1 MVLGRTARR
10 RLPCREPRQR
20 KDRRCGMPRGST
32 AVWQQELDAIRCAG
46 HSRAFDTCSEGQD
59 EKEEN
64 EVLIETFIRKQ
75 LRLKAHTV
83 IQVEE
88 REEEMII
95 HIDRLGRRLLRCGVC
110 RRRCRE
116 VHSIRK
122 EREWRDLAMRK
133 LPLKLRY
140 RPRRIHCP
148 RCGVRVEDFPWA
160 EPWAR
165 ATKALSHAVAVLAR
179 EWSWQGTARQYGLN
193 WKSVA
198 TIVKRA
204 VQYGLRHRKRPP
216 VHCIGIDEVSRR
228 KGQVYLT
235 VVYDLERRVLLWVG
249 EDRTEEAVRK
259 FFTEEMGR
267 RRCRT
272 LQVICMD
279 MWAPYANLARQHAPQ
294 AQILFDRFHIVKH
307 LNEAV
312 DAVRRELWRQLTA
325 QEKAEFK
332 GTRWLLL
339 KNPWNLNENQN
350 ERLST
355 IVRWNTPLVRGWYL
369 KESFQ
374 LFWSYKQPK
383 RAREYLEKWMNSAMR
398 SRLEPFKKFV
408 RMLRTHLDGIL
419 PWTKIRLSNGAV
431 EGMNNK
437 IKSISHRSFGFR
449 SAKNFIAAIYHCC
462 ARLPLPLES

>member
-1 MVLGRTARR
+1 MRADGRLRSTPAAFYPSKVFAKTRR
-10 RLPCREPRQR
+10 RG
-20 KDRRCGMPRGST
+20 K
-32 AVWQQELDAIRCAG
+32 A
-46 HSRAFDTCSEGQD
+46 
-59 EKEEN
+59 

-83 IQVEE
+83 TQVEE
-88 REEEMII
+88 TEEAMVVR
-95 HIDRLGRRLLRCGVC
+95 IDRLGRRLLRCGVC
-110 RRRCRE
+110 RQRCRE
-116 VHSIRK
+116 VHSTRPV
-122 EREWRDLAMRK
+122 REWRDLAMRK

-140 RPRRIHCP
+140 RPRRVECP

-165 ATKALSHAVAVLAR
+165 VTTALSNAVAVLAR
-179 EWSWQGTARQYGLN
+179 ELSWKGTARQYGLN

-204 VQYGLRHRKRPP
+204 VAYGLRHRARPP
-216 VHCIGIDEVSRR
+216 VHVIGIDEVSRR

-249 EDRTEEAVRK
+249 EDRTEEAVKK

-267 RRCRT
+267 RRCGT
-272 LQVICMD
+272 LQVVCMD
-279 MWAPYANLARQHAPQ
+279 MWAPYAHLVREHAPN

-312 DAVRRELWRQLTA
+312 DAVRRELWRQVTSK
-325 QEKAEFK
+325 ERVTVK

-339 KNPWNLNENQN
+339 KNPWNLNQDQK

-355 IVRWNTPLVRGWYL
+355 LVRWNTPLVRAWYL
-369 KESFQ
+369 KEAFQ
-374 LFWSYKQPK
+374 LFWSFRQPW
-383 RAREYLEKWMNSAMR
+383 RAERHLRKWMNSAIR
-398 SRLEPFKKFV
+398 SKLAPFKKFTE
-408 RMLRTHLDGIL
+408 MLRSHLDGIL
-419 PWTKIRLSNGAV
+419 PWTTIRLSNGAV

-437 IKSISHRSFGFR
+437 IKSISHRSFGFHTA
-449 SAKNFIAAIYHCC
+449 SNFIAAIYHCC
-462 ARLPLPLES
+462 ARLPLPVER

>member
-1 MVLGRTARR
+1 LK
-10 RLPCREPRQR
+10 RLERLKVQACGGFEPHPGIGLLSVSYQGIR
-20 KDRRCGMPRGST
+20 KDRT
-32 AVWQQELDAIRCAG
+32 
-46 HSRAFDTCSEGQD
+46 
-59 EKEEN
+59 

-83 IQVEE
+83 TKVEE
-88 REEEMII
+88 TADCMLVW
-95 HIDRLGRRLLRCGVC
+95 IDRLGRRLLRCGVC
-110 RRRCRE
+110 RQRCLE
-116 VHSIRK
+116 VHDIRK
-122 EREWRDLAMRK
+122 EREWRDLSMRK
-133 LPLKLRY
+133 LALKLRY
-140 RPRRIHCP
+140 SPRRLKCP

-165 ATKALSHAVAVLAR
+165 VTTALSNAVAVLAR
-179 EWSWQGTARQYGLN
+179 ELSWQGTAHHYGLN

-198 TIVKRA
+198 TIVKRT

-216 VHCIGIDEVSRR
+216 VHIIGIDEVSRR

-249 EDRTEEAVRK
+249 DDRTEEAVRP
-259 FFTEEMGR
+259 FFTEVMGL

-272 LQVICMD
+272 LQVVCMD
-279 MWAPYANLARQHAPQ
+279 MWATYAKLVRQHAPN

-312 DAVRRELWRQLTA
+312 DAVRRELSRQLSSKERTSL
-325 QEKAEFK
+325 K

-339 KNPWNLNENQN
+339 KNPWNLKDNQK

-355 IVRWNTPLVRGWYL
+355 LVQWNTPLVRAWYL
-369 KESFQ
+369 KEAFQ
-374 LFWSYKQPK
+374 LFWTYKQPW
-383 RAREYLEKWMNSAMR
+383 RAQQHLNKWIRSAMR
-398 SRLEPFKKFV
+398 SKLDAFKKFAQ
-408 RMLRTHLDGIL
+408 MLRSHLDGIL
-419 PWTKIRLSNGAV
+419 PWTKIRVSNGAV

-449 SAKNFIAAIYHCC
+449 TAENFIAAIYHCC
-462 ARLPLPLES
+462 ARFPLPVER

>member
-1 MVLGRTARR
+1 M
-10 RLPCREPRQR
+10 
-20 KDRRCGMPRGST
+20 
-32 AVWQQELDAIRCAG
+32 
-46 HSRAFDTCSEGQD
+46 
-59 EKEEN
+59 
-64 EVLIETFIRKQ
+64 LIETFIRKQ

-83 IQVEE
+83 TKVEE
-88 REEEMII
+88 RAEEMIVY
-95 HIDRLGRRLLRCGVC
+95 IDRLGRRLLRCGVC
-110 RRRCRE
+110 RHRCRE
-116 VHSIRK
+116 VHSVRK
-122 EREWRDLAMRK
+122 ERQWRDLAMRK

-140 RPRRIHCP
+140 CPRRVECP

-165 ATKALSHAVAVLAR
+165 VTTSLSNAVARLAQDL
-179 EWSWQGTARQYGLN
+179 SWQATARQYGLN

-204 VQYGLRHRKRPP
+204 VKFGLENRPRPP
-216 VHCIGIDEVSRR
+216 VHVIGIDEVSRR

-249 EDRTEEAVRK
+249 EDRTEEAVRQ

-267 RRCRT
+267 RRCQT
-272 LQVICMD
+272 LRVVCMD
-279 MWAPYANLARQHAPQ
+279 MWAAYANLVRAHAPQ

-325 QEKAEFK
+325 KERAEFK

-339 KNPWNLNENQN
+339 KNPWNLTPAQN

-355 IVRWNTPLVRGWYL
+355 LVRWNSPLVRAWYL

-374 LFWSYKQPK
+374 LFWSYQQPK
-383 RAREYLEKWMNSAMR
+383 RAKDFLEKWMHSAMR
-398 SRLEPFKKFV
+398 SKLEPFKKFA
-408 RMLRTHLDGIL
+408 RMLRSHLDGVL
-419 PWTKIRLSNGAV
+419 AWTKHRVSNGAV
-431 EGMNNK
+431 EAMNNK

-449 SAKNFIAAIYHCC
+449 TAENFIAAIYHGC
-462 ARLPLPLES
+462 ARLPLPVER

>member
-1 MVLGRTARR
+1 VFPTKEYERTR
-10 RLPCREPRQR
+10 
-20 KDRRCGMPRGST
+20 T
-32 AVWQQELDAIRCAG
+32 
-46 HSRAFDTCSEGQD
+46 
-59 EKEEN
+59 

-75 LRLKAHTV
+75 LHLKAHTV
-83 IQVEE
+83 TKVEQTDE
-88 REEEMII
+88 CMLVY
-95 HIDRLGRRLLRCGVC
+95 IDRLGKRLLRCGVC
-110 RRRCRE
+110 RQRCLE
-116 VHSIRK
+116 VHDIRR
-122 EREWRDLAMRK
+122 EREWRDLSMRK

-140 RPRRIHCP
+140 HPRRVACP

-165 ATKALSHAVAVLAR
+165 VTTALSNAVAVLAR
-179 EWSWQGTARQYGLN
+179 ELSWKGTAREYGLN

-204 VQYGLRHRKRPP
+204 VQYGRKHRKRPP
-216 VHCIGIDEVSRR
+216 VHAIGIDEVSRR

-249 EDRTEEAVRK
+249 DDRTEEAVRP
-259 FFTEEMGR
+259 FFTEEMGK
-267 RRCRT
+267 RRCQT
-272 LQVICMD
+272 LQVVCMD
-279 MWAPYANLARQHAPQ
+279 MWAAYAKLVRDHAVH

-312 DAVRRELWRQLTA
+312 DAARRELWRQLTTK
-325 QEKAEFK
+325 ERVSFK

-339 KNPWNLNENQN
+339 KNPWNLNSGQN

-355 IVRWNTPLVRGWYL
+355 LVRWNSPLVRAWYL

-374 LFWSYKQPK
+374 LFWTYRQPWRAKQH
-383 RAREYLEKWMNSAMR
+383 LLKWMNSAMR

-408 RMLRTHLDGIL
+408 GMLRSHLDGVL
-419 PWTKIRLSNGAV
+419 AWTKTRLSNGAV

-449 SAKNFIAAIYHCC
+449 TAENFIAAIYHCC
-462 ARLPLPLES
+462 ARLPLPVER